1 MALELKPPLAT
12 YFEAQNA
19 HDVDGMLACFTD
31 EASVHD
37 EGRSMRG
44 RPEIR
49 AWIDE
54 TTRKYHPTIR
64 PTNSAEESGL
74 TLVTTQVSGSFPGS
88 PIELRYRFKI
98 SGKKIASL
106 EIGS

>member
-1 MALELKPPLAT
+1 MTLELKQPLST

-19 HDVDGMLACFTD
+19 LDVDAMLACFTD